1 LAQPSI
7 DYLISQE
14 KRIGSGESLKNS
26 IIFGLIFLLL
36 ALNCFAAPLQ
46 LSGDIGRSLLGTIAN
61 NTTNQTN
68 YSNEAAGGLW
78 SWGKAPVGHSINA
91 SGELVTNPT
100 GDDGLV
106 AVPL

>member
-1 LAQPSI
+1 M
-7 DYLISQE
+7 
-14 KRIGSGESLKNS
+14 GSGESLKNS

-46 LSGDIGRSLLGTIAN
+46 LSGDTGRSLLGTIAN
-61 NTTNQTN
+61 NTTNET
-68 YSNEAAGGLW
+68 AGGLW

>member
-1 LAQPSI
+1 M
-7 DYLISQE
+7 
-14 KRIGSGESLKNS
+14 GSGESLKNS

-46 LSGDIGRSLLGTIAN
+46 LSGDTGRSILGTIAN
-61 NTTNQTN
+61 NTTHQTN

-78 SWGKAPVGHSINA
+78 SWGMVPVGHSINA

-106 AVPL
+106 VAPL